1 METTDS
7 QIERDVRRMNNDWVK
22 AFVGRDTETLARIM
36 ARDCTF
42 TYPLEGDGTEQFIAD
57 IGSGDLIAEVM
68 TRDNVEVR
76 VFGQTVVLTAVDTAK
91 WLYKGHLIEGYY
103 RTIHVYAERDGRWQL
118 VAIQACPIAQ

>member
-1 METTDS
+1 MTAADS
-7 QIERDVRRMNNDWVK
+7 QIEHDVRRLSGEWV
-22 AFVGRDTETLARIM
+22 AALVQRDTATLARVM

-57 IGSGDLIAEVM
+57 VSSGDLKVESM

-76 VFGQTVVLTAVDTAK
+76 VFGQTAVLTSLDTTK
-91 WLYKGHLIEGYY
+91 WLYKGHIIEGYY
-103 RTIHVYAERDGRWQL
+103 RSIQVYAEREGRWQL

>member
-1 METTDS
+1 MRAADG
-7 QIERDVRRMNNDWVK
+7 QIEHDVRQMSSEWV
-22 AFVGRDTETLARIM
+22 AALVQRDTATLARIM

-57 IGSGDLIAEVM
+57 VGSGDLTVESM

-76 VFGQTVVLTAVDTAK
+76 VFGQTAVLTGVDTAK
-91 WLYKGHLIEGYY
+91 WLYKGHNIEGYY
-103 RTIHVYAERDGRWQL
+103 RTIHVYAEREGRWQL

>member
-1 METTDS
+1 MGAADS
-7 QIERDVRRMNNDWVK
+7 QIEHDVRRMNSEWVT
-22 AFVGRDTETLARIM
+22 ALVQRDTATLARIM

-57 IGSGDLIAEVM
+57 VGSGDLNVESM

-76 VFGQTVVLTAVDTAK
+76 VFGQTAVLTGVDTAK
-91 WLYKGHLIEGYY
+91 WLYKGHVIEGYY